1 MENAKVEK
9 FKCGI
14 FSNFQTMY
22 IFILDSKIHISFPF
36 QWMKVHFES
45 NGYTAASVSLTSF
58 FLFYVSNK
66 REVQQQFP

>member
-1 MENAKVEK
+1 MANFCEPEVCGQTVLPDKPLLIGQKLMKNAKVEK

-36 QWMKVHFES
+36 Q
-45 NGYTAASVSLTSF
+45 
-58 FLFYVSNK
+58 
-66 REVQQQFP
+66 